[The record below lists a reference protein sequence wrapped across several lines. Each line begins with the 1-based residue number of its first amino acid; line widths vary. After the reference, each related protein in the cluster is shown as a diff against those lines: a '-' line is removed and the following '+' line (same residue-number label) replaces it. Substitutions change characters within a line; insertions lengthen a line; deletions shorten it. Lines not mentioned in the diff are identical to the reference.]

1 MEIRFQAK
9 DDRRGDLGVMVGL
22 GRLWRGV
29 KSRVKDASQVL
40 AGAAGWRMA
49 VSLAGHASGWEGQIC
64 GKRVEIIELAE
75 LRCWRTP
82 RWRCMEGG
90 RVRVPEPQG
99 LSAQV

>member
-49 VSLAGHASGWEGQIC
+49 VSLAGQIC

-82 RWRCMEGG
+82 RWRCMEGE
-90 RVRVPEPQG
+90 RVRVLEPQG

>member
-9 DDRRGDLGVMVGL
+9 DDRRGDWGVMVGL

-29 KSRVKDASQVL
+29 KSRVNDASQVL
-40 AGAAGWRMA
+40 ARAAGWRMA
-49 VSLAGHASGWEGQIC
+49 TSLAGHALGLEGQIC
-64 GKRVEIIELAE
+64 GKGVEIIEFAE

-90 RVRVPEPQG
+90 WVHFLEPQG
-99 LSAQV
+99 LSAQM